1 MKVSQH
7 IDAGH
12 LTSSWIRYDGCLQL
26 SFGDDEL
33 TANIDE
39 EQIVSLARHL
49 QVRLNDLA
57 KERIVKQEK
66 LDAESDS

>member
-7 IDAGH
+7 IDAGRV
-12 LTSSWIRYDGCLQL
+12 TSSYIRYDGCLQL

-39 EQIVSLARHL
+39 EQIVSLARCL
-49 QVRLNDLA
+49 QVRLNELA
-57 KERIVKQEK
+57 EERIDKQEK